1 MQNKGLAVRSLLCSN
16 GRIEQRRR
24 RYHDP
29 QRGGVV
35 PVDRLIDAAESSVS
49 LGVRELC
56 CRIATDS
63 GSFARAAANLERT
76 AQLRLSDEKLR
87 QVVEAEGRAVLV
99 WQEYEQ
105 LEFDWDAA
113 DCLTNQ
119 TADGAAV
126 SRLYVGC
133 DGFMAPAV
141 TDAEMGKRFEKAKAR
156 RKRLPRRRG
165 VRRRPLVRRRGA
177 DQRYKELKLV
187 TMYDQDQSH
196 RLVRVTH
203 RNHKHAG
210 KLMRQMAGDLHAT
223 RAAQLA
229 AVTDGAEWI
238 GRAIEQNLPQ
248 RTTAILDFFHLSQHV
263 HEARREVF
271 GETEA
276 TGHAWADEL
285 LGAIVNEGFEAFWEK
300 LIGTRSRLRSP
311 AKRLTLDK
319 LTRYAGERRGKMD
332 YKAFKSQGLSIGSGP
347 TESMCKALGRRLKGM
362 GMRWQTANAQ
372 AMATLEALHQSDGWR
387 AYWSSRCAPN
397 G

>member
-1 MQNKGLAVRSLLCSN
+1 MPSKGLAVRSVLSSN

-24 RYHDP
+24 RYHGP
-29 QRGGVV
+29 GSGGVV
-35 PVDRLIDAAESSVS
+35 PVDGLIDAAESSVS

-56 CRIATDS
+56 CRMATDS
-63 GSFARAAANLERT
+63 GSFARAAANLERA

-87 QVVEAEGRAVLV
+87 QVVEAEGRAVLA
-99 WQEYEQ
+99 WQECEQ

-113 DCLTNQ
+113 DCVTDK
-119 TADGAAV
+119 TPDGAVV

-141 TDAEMGKRFEKAKAR
+141 TDAEMGKRLEKAKVR
-156 RKRLPRRRG
+156 RQRLPRHRG
-165 VRRRPLVRRRGA
+165 VRRGPLLRRRGA

-196 RLVRVTH
+196 RLVRVTR

-210 KLMRQMAGDLHAT
+210 KLMRQMACDLHAR
-223 RAAQLA
+223 RAGQLA
-229 AVTDGAEWI
+229 AVSDGVEWI
-238 GRAIEQNLPQ
+238 ARAIEQNLPQ

-263 HEARREVF
+263 HEARRAVF
-271 GETEA
+271 GETQA
-276 TGHAWADEL
+276 AGYAWVDTL
-285 LGAIVNEGFEAFWEK
+285 LGAIVNEGFEPFWEK
-300 LIGTRSRLRSP
+300 LMGTRSRLRSP
-311 AKRLTLDK
+311 AKRSAVDNLS
-319 LTRYAGERRGKMD
+319 RYASERRQKMD

-387 AYWSSRCAPN
+387 GYWSSRCVAN
-397 G
+397 C

>member
-1 MQNKGLAVRSLLCSN
+1 MHNKGLAVRSVLSSN

-24 RYHDP
+24 RYHAP
-29 QRGGVV
+29 GLGGVV
-35 PVDRLIDAAESSVS
+35 PVDRLIDVLESSVS

-63 GSFARAAANLERT
+63 GSFTRAAANLERA
-76 AQLRLSDEKLR
+76 AQLRLSNEKLR

-99 WQEYEQ
+99 WQEHEQ

-113 DCLTNQ
+113 DCVTEQ
-119 TADGAAV
+119 TPDGV
-126 SRLYVGC
+126 PISRLYVGC
-133 DGFMAPAV
+133 DGFMSPAV
-141 TDAEMGKRFEKAKAR
+141 TDAEMGKRLEKAKAR

-210 KLMRQMAGDLHAT
+210 KLMRQMASDLQAT
-223 RAAQLA
+223 RVAQLA

-238 GRAIEQNLPQ
+238 GRAIEQNLPR
-248 RTTAILDFFHLSQHV
+248 RTTVIVDFFHLSQHV
-263 HEARREVF
+263 HETRRVVF
-271 GETEA
+271 GETEVA
-276 TGHAWADEL
+276 GHAWADQL
-285 LGAIVNEGFEAFWEK
+285 LAAIVNEGFEAFWEK
-300 LIGTRSRLRSP
+300 LLATRSRLRSP
-311 AKRLTLDK
+311 AKRSALDN
-319 LTRYAGERRGKMD
+319 LTRYAGERRQKMD
-332 YKAFKSQGLSIGSGP
+332 YKAFKSAGLSIGSGP

-362 GMRWQTANAQ
+362 GMRWQPANAQ
-372 AMATLEALHQSDGWR
+372 AMATLESLHQSDGWR
-387 AYWSSRCAPN
+387 GYWSTRCAVQC
-397 G
+397 